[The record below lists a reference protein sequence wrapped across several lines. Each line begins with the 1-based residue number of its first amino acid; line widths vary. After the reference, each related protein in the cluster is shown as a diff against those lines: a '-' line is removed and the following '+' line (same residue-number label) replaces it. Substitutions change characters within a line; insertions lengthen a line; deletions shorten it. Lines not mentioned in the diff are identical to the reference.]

1 MTWVAEAYDFFLANT
16 WWLVALIPVAIVAFF
31 VKISR

>member
-16 WWLVALIPVAIVAFF
+16 WWLVALIPVAIVALF
-31 VKISR
+31 VKTSR